1 MRNVYAWMANN
12 PESVIELSVHGNQQY
27 DKIVM
32 ERLIKNE
39 ERRQKKEEEERV
51 KRQAKEAENLIP
63 ELSDEEA
70 NEDIRRGLA

>member
-51 KRQAKEAENLIP
+51 KR
-63 ELSDEEA
+63 
-70 NEDIRRGLA
+70 